1 MPRSLSR
8 EPFEHTATPSPEET
22 AVRYMLP
29 RGGTR
34 NAMVYR
40 SYHFLP
46 QYFRRVVK
54 VRAPS

>member
-8 EPFEHTATPSPEET
+8 EPFAHGNPLSKET